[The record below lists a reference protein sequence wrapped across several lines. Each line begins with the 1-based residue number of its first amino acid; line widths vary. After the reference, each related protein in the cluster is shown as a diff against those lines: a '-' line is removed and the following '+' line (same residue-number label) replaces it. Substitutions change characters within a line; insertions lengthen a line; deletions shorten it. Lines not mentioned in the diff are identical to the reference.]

1 MPAVRVMPSRRLLLM
16 ALDEV
21 GSQQVAARLFG
32 ISRDLMYEWCRQ
44 RRVTRDCYRQKRD
57 QSVVDR
63 LTADDVTLIRQLE
76 ETMTES
82 EVAVKFETSTRA
94 VRRIWRK
101 ETWK

>member
-1 MPAVRVMPSRRLLLM
+1 
-16 ALDEV
+16 
-21 GSQQVAARLFG
+21 
-32 ISRDLMYEWCRQ
+32 
-44 RRVTRDCYRQKRD
+44 
-57 QSVVDR
+57 VVDR